1 MTELPGRTIGRDP
14 RPRDLEPLYDVETLI
29 RAMLQIV
36 AAMRSAVV
44 VVAGEGSERPRLQHL
59 AAPPCAARGH
69 SAAVTFLDQQGRVRA
84 AVHGPEASY
93 RPAGDEG
100 FIRVE
105 ARDRAGGRVWSQ
117 PFWIEKEGRGA

>member
-1 MTELPGRTIGRDP
+1 MDARDFSTVTELPGRTIGRDP
-14 RPRDLEPLYDVETLI
+14 RPRDLDLR
-29 RAMLQIV
+29 RAGAL
-36 AAMRSAVV
+36 
-44 VVAGEGSERPRLQHL
+44 
-59 AAPPCAARGH
+59 
-69 SAAVTFLDQQGRVRA
+69 AAVTFLDQQGRVRA